1 MSKCRYQK
9 EIKGEYRCRK
19 NSQALGPCLGKCA
32 KYEEVSEV
40 HPSCCP
46 KCNQPMSNNETIEI
60 MVDKVDKLA
69 AFIRNAI
76 TDHFNHHEA
85 FLLLQDLGC

>member
-1 MSKCRYQK
+1 MSKCKYQIEK
-9 EIKGEYRCRK
+9 KWGYQCAFNPDARGACVG
-19 NSQALGPCLGKCA
+19 LCA
-32 KYEEVSEV
+32 KYEKVSEV

-46 KCNQPMSNNETIEI
+46 ECNQPMSNNETIEI

-85 FLLLQDLGC
+85 ILLLQDLDC